1 LGNARKNPA
10 DFFPITMKVIHDFG
24 SCPSGHESARGKVR
38 ENFQVRSP
46 KDAPEPPPGMRVDA
60 KIQRLIKNERP
71 A

>member
-1 LGNARKNPA
+1 
-10 DFFPITMKVIHDFG
+10 MKVIHDFG